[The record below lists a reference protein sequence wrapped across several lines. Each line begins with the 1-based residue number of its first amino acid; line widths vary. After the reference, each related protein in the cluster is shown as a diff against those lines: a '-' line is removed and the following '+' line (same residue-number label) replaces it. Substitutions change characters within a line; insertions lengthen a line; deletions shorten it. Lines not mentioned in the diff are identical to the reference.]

1 MSEDNNMKKEKPVVK
16 EQPEVKEKP
25 VKEVKPEK
33 KEKTEKPV
41 KVARRRTRGETNTER
56 MNAVRDFFKSLIG
69 PVIFCAL
76 LALGVFLII
85 HFVNPTET
93 EVNIQPYGFSGTEE
107 PIVVENDE
115 IKLEMDPLTTHFNI
129 TKKSTGKVWSSYIE
143 DAESDS
149 RALSDEKNHMMS
161 NLVLTY
167 TIKTGLETIYDT
179 KALSVDNSIYDIQV
193 EGDTVKLFYTLGK
206 VEREYVIP
214 KVKRVVEMDAY
225 REKMEKNDASM
236 VKDMYKK
243 YDINKLKK
251 GDDKDAL
258 LEQYP
263 VLATDPIY
271 VLKANAREDRKQQ
284 IESAMEKAGYTYEEF
299 QLDKELDKSEAG
311 EENELFNVEMDLRL
325 DGNDLVVEIPFDS
338 LEYDPAAPI
347 TLITPLPYFGAGSK
361 NDEGFML
368 VPEGG
373 GGIIEYNN
381 GKTAQ
386 NNYYANMYGWD
397 YVMRRKYVIHNT
409 RSYFNVFGHS
419 SGDNGSFICILEDG
433 SSYGSVKAFVSG
445 KQNDYNFVDVDYTIC
460 SKQEFD
466 ISNMSSSAVYSFKS
480 DLPAGEK
487 IVQRYRFLDS
497 TDYVDMAYAYRDYL
511 EKTYGN
517 YMTLNNDL
525 EAPVS
530 VELIGAV
537 DKVQQVLGVPVSL
550 PLKLTSY
557 KEAKTLIDDMTSVD
571 IGKISVKYSG
581 WCNGGVNQKILTSV
595 NTIPVL
601 GSSKDLSDL
610 STSAAGSGV
619 DLYLNG
625 ITQYEH
631 RSNVFNGFISYRDA
645 ARMLTKE
652 RAEIFNYSHVTY
664 AAREGFKSY
673 YLLHTPLA
681 MKMADNLVAA
691 AGKYKTGVSFEDI
704 GMDISSDFYRKDPHS
719 REDVKNKNMELL
731 KSMDDKKVMIN
742 MGNDYAV
749 PFVDMVTNM
758 DLKGSE
764 YTIIDYTVPFYQIA
778 IHGYID
784 YTGAPINICGDDQE
798 ELLRCAE
805 YGAGLNF
812 TFMSESSFA
821 LQKTLYSE
829 YYGCE
834 YYAWRS
840 RMIDMASRYNRE
852 LGHCFNQEMT
862 DHEVLGDYARCTTYA
877 DGTKVYVNYSFTEDF
892 VTEDGK
898 TIPSR
903 DYLVVR

>member
-1 MSEDNNMKKEKPVVK
+1 MSEDKKEKNGKPVVAEKAAKAEKPAKKEKPV
-16 EQPEVKEKP
+16 
-25 VKEVKPEK
+25 
-33 KEKTEKPV
+33 
-41 KVARRRTRGETNTER
+41 KVRRRPRGETNTER
-56 MNAVRDFFKSLIG
+56 RNAVRDFLKSLIV
-69 PVIFCAL
+69 PVVFCAI
-76 LALGVFLII
+76 LGIGIFLII
-85 HFVNPTET
+85 HFVNPTEV
-93 EVNIQPYGFSGTEE
+93 EVNIQPYGFDGSEE
-107 PIVVENDE
+107 PVVMENDQ
-115 IKLEMDPLTTHFNI
+115 IRFEMDPLTTHFNI

-161 NLVLTY
+161 NLLLTY
-167 TIKTGLETIYDT
+167 TIKSGLETIYDT
-179 KALSVDNSIYDIQV
+179 KAFSVDNSIYEIKQ
-193 EGDTVKLFYTLGK
+193 EGDTVKVFYTIGK
-206 VEREYVIP
+206 VEREYIIP
-214 KVKRVVEMDAY
+214 KVKRVAEMDAL
-225 REKMEKNDASM
+225 RDKMEKNDASM

-263 VLATDPIY
+263 ILATEPIY

-284 IESAMEKAGYTYEEF
+284 IEKAMEGAGYTYEEYE
-299 QLDKELDKSEAG
+299 LDKELDQSESG
-311 EENELFNVEMDLRL
+311 EENELFNVEMDFRL
-325 DGNDLVVEIPFDS
+325 DGDDLVVEIPFDS

-347 TLITPLPYFGAGSK
+347 TMLTPLPYFGAGSK
-361 NDEGFML
+361 TDDGFML

-373 GGIIEYNN
+373 GGLIEYNN
-381 GKTAQ
+381 GKIAQ

-409 RSYFNVFGHS
+409 RAYFNVIGHS
-419 SGDNGSFICILEDG
+419 CGEDGSFICILEDG
-433 SSYGSVKAFVSG
+433 SSYGAVKAFVSG
-445 KQNDYNFVDVDYTIC
+445 KQNDYNFVNVDYTIC
-460 SKQEFD
+460 AKQEFD

-511 EKTYGN
+511 ENTYGQ
-517 YMTLNNDL
+517 YMTLNIDN
-525 EAPVS
+525 EAPVT
-530 VELIGAV
+530 VEILGAV
-537 DKVQQVLGVPVSL
+537 DKIQQVLGVPVSL
-550 PLKLTSY
+550 PLKLTSF
-557 KEAKTLIDDMTSVD
+557 KDAAEMIKDMNSVD
-571 IGKISVKYSG
+571 IGKLSVKYSG

-595 NTIPVL
+595 NPVAAL
-601 GSSKDLSDL
+601 GSSKDLSNL
-610 STSAAGSGV
+610 STSAAGYGV
-619 DLYLNG
+619 NLYLNG

-652 RAEIFNYSHVTY
+652 RAELFNYSHVTY

-681 MKMADNLVAA
+681 MTMADNLVAA
-691 AGKYKTGVSFEDI
+691 ADKYSTGVSFEDI

-719 REDVKNKNMELL
+719 REDVKQKNMDLL

-764 YTIIDYTVPFYQIA
+764 YTIIDHNVPFYQIA

-784 YTGAPINICGDDQE
+784 YTGSPINICGDDQE

-834 YYAWRS
+834 YAAWRD
-840 RMIDMASRYNRE
+840 RMMDMCSRYNRE
-852 LGHCFNQEMT
+852 VGHCFNQEMT
-862 DHEVLGDYARCTTYA
+862 DHEILGDYARCTTYA

-892 VTEDGK
+892 VTDDGK
-898 TIPSR
+898 TIPAR